1 MEGIV
6 NIVASQVMINCILL
20 NKVCRTTEKL
30 LDEPKTTYHK
40 VIGGLS
46 IIDVY
51 YRLL

>member
-1 MEGIV
+1 M
-6 NIVASQVMINCILL
+6 
-20 NKVCRTTEKL
+20 NKTKYRVFKVIKDKRYKL
-30 LDEPKTTYHK
+30 KTTYHK

>member
-1 MEGIV
+1 MKVI
-6 NIVASQVMINCILL
+6 SDNCSTL
-20 NKVCRTTEKL
+20 NKVARTTYKL
-30 LDEPKTTYHK
+30 LDKPKTTYHK